1 MMSLKRLFR
10 EETATA
16 AATATALMMAA
27 AGVFLAAGLNTAF
40 NPAGARESA
49 ISGNMKSTIP

>member
-16 AATATALMMAA
+16 
-27 AGVFLAAGLNTAF
+27 GVFLAAGLHTAL